1 MEHRMPLERFEAL
14 LDIHG
19 ADFTRWPIQDARAAE
34 DLLSQCADARA
45 ALERAQ
51 ALDSLLDLT
60 PVPPLP
66 SADLAAKILAAR
78 PLQGGSSVVDLA
90 PPPADDLKAMSWTSA
105 ATITAQAEKDLPKAT
120 VGYGGRYLPAAAL
133 AASLVL
139 GILSGVMVQKRVS
152 SVEVSPTV
160 SQLFALTTQVA
171 SLPLEMR
178 ETIE

>member
-1 MEHRMPLERFEAL
+1 MEHRMPFERFEAL

-19 ADFTRWPIQDARAAE
+19 ADFTRWPAQDARAAE

-45 ALERAQ
+45 ALESAQ

-78 PLQGGSSVVDLA
+78 PLQGGSPVADFEPSHTDDLTDMRWISA
-90 PPPADDLKAMSWTSA
+90 AAITAPADKDQPKV
-105 ATITAQAEKDLPKAT
+105 TA
-120 VGYGGRYLPAAAL
+120 GRGWRYLPAVAL
-133 AASLVL
+133 AASLML
-139 GILSGVMVQKRVS
+139 GILSGVMAQSRVS
-152 SVEVSPTV
+152 SAEISPTV

-171 SLPLEMR
+171 SLPLDMR
-178 ETIE
+178 ETVE